1 VTFVG
6 PFLMSQLSNL
16 QFKTAVHHA
25 FPDRSSARAA
35 RFAGVAQ
42 RTMQKWMSG
51 ESDVPQTISDAV
63 AHQARIAEQTE
74 VRRHLE
80 ESCQEFLDADGHPEA
95 LGSILSAVYQKI
107 MGKPIE

>member
-1 VTFVG
+1 MPKLTD
-6 PFLMSQLSNL
+6 L
-16 QFKTAVHHA
+16 QFKSSVHQA

-35 RFAGVAQ
+35 RFAGTSQ

-51 ESDVPQTISDAV
+51 ESDVPQNISDAV
-63 AHQARIAEQTE
+63 AHQARVAEQTE

-80 ESCQEFLDADGHPEA
+80 ESCNEFLDADGHKEA
-95 LGSILSAVYQKI
+95 LGSILSAVYQEI

>member
-1 VTFVG
+1 MPKLTD
-6 PFLMSQLSNL
+6 L
-16 QFKTAVHHA
+16 QFKSSVHLA

-35 RFAGVAQ
+35 RFAGTSQ

-51 ESDVPQTISDAV
+51 ESDVPQNISDAV
-63 AHQARIAEQTE
+63 AHQARVAEQTE

-95 LGSILSAVYQKI
+95 LGSILSALYMKH

>member
-1 VTFVG
+1 
-6 PFLMSQLSNL
+6 LSQQISNL
-16 QFKTAVHHA
+16 KFRSAVHRA
-25 FPDRSSARAA
+25 FPDKSSARAA
-35 RFAGVAQ
+35 RFADVGQ
-42 RTMQKWMSG
+42 RTMQKWLAG
-51 ESDVPQTISDAV
+51 ESDVPAAIATLVEVQGNIADQTD
-63 AHQARIAEQTE
+63 